1 MAMKKSKIK
10 WQTGMP
16 KQSDLYLVTT
26 TADKVTMRVM
36 YDPYGGDPG
45 WLSDGGDDEV
55 VAWCKLSDI
64 EPYKE

>member
-1 MAMKKSKIK
+1 MKKNKIK

-16 KQSDLYLVTT
+16 EQSDVYLVTT
-26 TADKVTMRVM
+26 TAGEVTMRVM
-36 YDPYGGDPG
+36 YDPYGDDPN
-45 WLSDGGDDEV
+45 WLNDEEDDEV